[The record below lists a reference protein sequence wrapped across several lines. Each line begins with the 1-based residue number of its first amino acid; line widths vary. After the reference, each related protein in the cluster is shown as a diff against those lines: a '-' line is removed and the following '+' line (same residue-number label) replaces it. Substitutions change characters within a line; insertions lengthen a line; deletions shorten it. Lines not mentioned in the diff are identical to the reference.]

1 MYSDLLQAIR
11 QKNWD
16 LASQIIEKVLGRPVS
31 KNQILDFLK
40 AE

>member
-1 MYSDLLQAIR
+1 VYSDLLQAI
-11 QKNWD
+11 QEKKWD
-16 LASQIIEKVLGRPVS
+16 LASQIIERALGRPIS